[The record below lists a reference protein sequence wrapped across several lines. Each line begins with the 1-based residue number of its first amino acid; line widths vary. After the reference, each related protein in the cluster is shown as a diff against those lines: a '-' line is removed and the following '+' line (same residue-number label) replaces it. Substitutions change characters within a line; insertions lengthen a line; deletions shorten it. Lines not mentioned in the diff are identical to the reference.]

1 MNKLAWIGTGH
12 MGLPMARNLLKAGY
26 SVHVYNRTAEK
37 VAPLQQ
43 EGATLAATAS
53 EAVADT
59 DTVFIMLTKGD
70 AVKAVLE
77 GEHGILKQIREGA
90 CIINMSTISPDEART
105 FAAMA
110 AEVGAIYVD
119 APVSGTVAPA
129 EQGQLVILA
138 GGSADAVE
146 RCQPYFDILGKH
158 TIHFGEVGAGSSAKL
173 SINLMLGVTM
183 QGIAEALVIGEH
195 AGLQRE
201 QLLEMIGQSAVATP
215 MLNAKQKMLLQEEF
229 PSAFMIS
236 LLSKDLG
243 LLMDEARRDGIDLPL
258 AAAAD
263 RTFADAKEHGKGEM
277 DMAAIW
283 LELQERNFK
292 NKSHSD
298 KQNN

>member
-1 MNKLAWIGTGH
+1 MKKLAWIGTGH
-12 MGLPMARNLLKAGY
+12 MGLPMARNLLKADY
-26 SVHVYNRTAEK
+26 SVQVYNRTADK
-37 VAPLQQ
+37 AAPLQQ
-43 EGATLAATAS
+43 DGAVLASTPG
-53 EAVADT
+53 EAVSDA
-59 DTVFIMLTKGD
+59 DTVFIMLTKGE

-77 GEHGILKQIREGA
+77 GEQGILKHIREGA
-90 CIINMSTISPDEART
+90 SIINMSTISPDEARA

-110 AEVGAIYVD
+110 DEVGAVYVD

-138 GGSADAVE
+138 GGSAEAVKQS
-146 RCQPYFDILGKH
+146 QPYFDVLGKH

-215 MLNAKQKMLLQEEF
+215 MLNAKQKMLLQEQF
-229 PSAFMIS
+229 PSAFMVS
-236 LLSKDLG
+236 LLAKDLG
-243 LLMDEARRDGIDLPL
+243 LLMDEARKNDIDLPL
-258 AAAAD
+258 STAAS
-263 RTFADAKEHGKGEM
+263 RTFADAVEHGKGEM

-283 LELQERNFK
+283 LELQERNRK
-292 NKSHSD
+292 
-298 KQNN
+298 

>member
-26 SVHVYNRTAEK
+26 AVHVYNRTAEK
-37 VAPLQQ
+37 AAPLQQ
-43 EGATLAATAS
+43 DGATLASTAG
-53 EAVADT
+53 EAVADV

-70 AVKAVLE
+70 AVEAVLK
-77 GEHGILKQIREGA
+77 GEHGILKHICEGA

-105 FAAMA
+105 FAALA

-173 SINLMLGVTM
+173 SINLMLAVTM
-183 QGIAEALVIGEH
+183 QGIAEALVIGEQ
-195 AGLQRE
+195 AGLKRA

-215 MLNAKQKMLLQEEF
+215 MLNAKQKMLLEEQF
-229 PSAFMIS
+229 PSAFMVS

-243 LLMDEARRDGIDLPL
+243 LLMDEARKNDIELPL
-258 AAAAD
+258 SAAAS
-263 RTFADAKEHGKGEM
+263 RTFADAVEHGKGEM

-283 LELQERNFK
+283 LELQERNQK
-292 NKSHSD
+292 
-298 KQNN
+298 

>member
-1 MNKLAWIGTGH
+1 MKKLAWIGTGH
-12 MGLPMARNLLKAGY
+12 MGLPMARNLLKADY
-26 SVHVYNRTAEK
+26 SVQVYNRTADK
-37 VAPLQQ
+37 AVPLQQ
-43 EGATLAATAS
+43 DGAVLASTPG
-53 EAVADT
+53 EAVSDA
-59 DTVFIMLTKGD
+59 DTVFIMLTKGE

-77 GEHGILKQIREGA
+77 GEQGILKHIREGA
-90 CIINMSTISPDEART
+90 SIINMSTISPDEARA

-110 AEVGAIYVD
+110 DEVGAVYVD

-138 GGSADAVE
+138 GGSAEAVKQS
-146 RCQPYFDILGKH
+146 QPYFDVLCKH

-215 MLNAKQKMLLQEEF
+215 MLNAKQKMLLQEQF
-229 PSAFMIS
+229 PSAFMVS
-236 LLSKDLG
+236 LLAKDLG
-243 LLMDEARRDGIDLPL
+243 LLMDEARKDDIDLPL
-258 AAAAD
+258 STAAS
-263 RTFADAKEHGKGEM
+263 RTFADAVEHGKGEM

-283 LELQERNFK
+283 LELQERNRK
-292 NKSHSD
+292 
-298 KQNN
+298 

>member
-26 SVHVYNRTAEK
+26 SVQVYNRTEAKAE
-37 VAPLQQ
+37 ALTQD
-43 EGATLAATAS
+43 GATLCPSPGA
-53 EAVADT
+53 AVAAA

-70 AVKAVLE
+70 SVQAVLE
-77 GEHGILKQIREGA
+77 GKAGILQHIRAGA
-90 CIINMSTISPDEART
+90 CIINMSTISPDEARA
-105 FAAMA
+105 FASMA
-110 AEVGAIYVD
+110 AEAGATYVD

-138 GGSADAVE
+138 GGQTDVVQ
-146 RCQPYFDILGKH
+146 RCQPYFDVLGKH

-173 SINLMLGVTM
+173 AINLMLGVTM

-195 AGLQRE
+195 AGLKRA

-215 MLNAKQKMLLQEEF
+215 LLNAKQSMLLQEQF
-229 PSAFMIS
+229 PAAFMVS

-243 LLMDEARRDGIDLPL
+243 LLVDEARKNDVELPL
-258 AAAAD
+258 AAAAS
-263 RTFADAKEHGKGEM
+263 RTFAEAVEHGKGEL

-283 LELQERNFK
+283 LELQERNRK
-292 NKSHSD
+292 
-298 KQNN
+298 

>member
-1 MNKLAWIGTGH
+1 MKKLAWIGTGH
-12 MGLPMARNLLKAGY
+12 MGLPMARNLLKADY
-26 SVHVYNRTAEK
+26 SVQVYNRTADK
-37 VAPLQQ
+37 AAPLQQ
-43 EGATLAATAS
+43 DGAVLASTPG
-53 EAVADT
+53 EAVSDA
-59 DTVFIMLTKGD
+59 DTVFIMLTKGE

-77 GEHGILKQIREGA
+77 GEQGILKHIREGA
-90 CIINMSTISPDEART
+90 SIINMSTISPDEARD

-110 AEVGAIYVD
+110 DEVGAVYVD

-138 GGSADAVE
+138 GGSAEAVKQS
-146 RCQPYFDILGKH
+146 QPYFDVLGKH

-215 MLNAKQKMLLQEEF
+215 MLNAKQNMLLQEQF
-229 PSAFMIS
+229 PSAFMVS
-236 LLSKDLG
+236 LLAKDLG
-243 LLMDEARRDGIDLPL
+243 LLMDEARKNDIDLPL
-258 AAAAD
+258 STAAS
-263 RTFADAKEHGKGEM
+263 RTFADAVEHGKGEM

-283 LELQERNFK
+283 LELQERNRK
-292 NKSHSD
+292 
-298 KQNN
+298 

>member
-26 SVHVYNRTAEK
+26 SVQVYNRTEAKAE
-37 VAPLQQ
+37 ALTQD
-43 EGATLAATAS
+43 GATLCPSPGA
-53 EAVADT
+53 AVAAA

-70 AVKAVLE
+70 SVQAVLE
-77 GEHGILKQIREGA
+77 GKAGILQHIRAGA
-90 CIINMSTISPDEART
+90 CLINMSTISPDEARA
-105 FAAMA
+105 FASMA
-110 AEVGAIYVD
+110 AEAGATYVD

-138 GGSADAVE
+138 GGQTDVVQ
-146 RCQPYFDILGKH
+146 RCQPYFDVLGKH

-173 SINLMLGVTM
+173 AINLMLGVTM

-195 AGLQRE
+195 AGLKRA

-215 MLNAKQKMLLQEEF
+215 LLNAKQSMLLQEQF
-229 PSAFMIS
+229 PAAFMVS

-243 LLMDEARRDGIDLPL
+243 LLVDEARKKDVELPL
-258 AAAAD
+258 AAAAS
-263 RTFADAKEHGKGEM
+263 RTFAEAVEHGKGEL

-283 LELQERNFK
+283 LELQERNRK
-292 NKSHSD
+292 
-298 KQNN
+298 

>member
-1 MNKLAWIGTGH
+1 MKKLAWIGTGH
-12 MGLPMARNLLKAGY
+12 MGLPMARNLLKADY
-26 SVHVYNRTAEK
+26 SVQVYNRTADK
-37 VAPLQQ
+37 AAPLQQ
-43 EGATLAATAS
+43 DGAVLALTPG
-53 EAVADT
+53 EAVSDA
-59 DTVFIMLTKGD
+59 DTVFIMLTKGE

-77 GEHGILKQIREGA
+77 GEQGILKHIREGA
-90 CIINMSTISPDEART
+90 SIINMSTISPDEARD

-110 AEVGAIYVD
+110 DEVGAVYVD

-138 GGSADAVE
+138 GGSAEAVKQS
-146 RCQPYFDILGKH
+146 QPYFDVLGKH

-215 MLNAKQKMLLQEEF
+215 MLNAKQKMLLQEQF
-229 PSAFMIS
+229 PSAFMVS
-236 LLSKDLG
+236 LLAKDLG
-243 LLMDEARRDGIDLPL
+243 LLMDEARKKDIDLPL
-258 AAAAD
+258 STAAS
-263 RTFADAKEHGKGEM
+263 RTFADAVEHGKGEM

-283 LELQERNFK
+283 LELQERNRK
-292 NKSHSD
+292 
-298 KQNN
+298 

>member
-1 MNKLAWIGTGH
+1 MKKLAWIGTGH
-12 MGLPMARNLLKAGY
+12 MGLPMARNLLKADY
-26 SVHVYNRTAEK
+26 SVQVYNRTADK
-37 VAPLQQ
+37 AAPLQQ
-43 EGATLAATAS
+43 DGAALASTPG
-53 EAVADT
+53 EAVSDA
-59 DTVFIMLTKGD
+59 DTVFIMLTKGE

-77 GEHGILKQIREGA
+77 GEQGILKHIREGA
-90 CIINMSTISPDEART
+90 SIINMSTISPDEARA

-110 AEVGAIYVD
+110 DEVGAVYVD

-138 GGSADAVE
+138 GGSAEAVKQS
-146 RCQPYFDILGKH
+146 QPYFDVLGKH

-215 MLNAKQKMLLQEEF
+215 MLNAKQKMLLQEQF
-229 PSAFMIS
+229 PSSFMVS
-236 LLSKDLG
+236 LLAKDLG
-243 LLMDEARRDGIDLPL
+243 LLMDEARKNDIDLPL
-258 AAAAD
+258 STAAS
-263 RTFADAKEHGKGEM
+263 RTFADAVEHGKGEM

-283 LELQERNFK
+283 LELQERNRK
-292 NKSHSD
+292 
-298 KQNN
+298 

>member
-1 MNKLAWIGTGH
+1 MKKLAWIGTGH
-12 MGLPMARNLLKAGY
+12 MGLPMARNLLKADY
-26 SVHVYNRTAEK
+26 SVQVYNRTADK
-37 VAPLQQ
+37 AAPLQQ
-43 EGATLAATAS
+43 DGATLASTLG
-53 EAVADT
+53 EAVSDA
-59 DTVFIMLTKGD
+59 DTVFIMLTKGE

-77 GEHGILKQIREGA
+77 GEQGILKHIREGA
-90 CIINMSTISPDEART
+90 SIINMSTISPDEARA

-110 AEVGAIYVD
+110 DEVGAVYVD

-138 GGSADAVE
+138 GGSAEAVKQS
-146 RCQPYFDILGKH
+146 QPYFDVLGKH

-215 MLNAKQKMLLQEEF
+215 MLNAKQKMLLQEQF
-229 PSAFMIS
+229 PSAFMVS
-236 LLSKDLG
+236 LLAKDLG
-243 LLMDEARRDGIDLPL
+243 LLMDEARKDDIDLPL
-258 AAAAD
+258 SAAAS
-263 RTFADAKEHGKGEM
+263 RTFADAVEHGKGEM

-283 LELQERNFK
+283 LELQERNRK
-292 NKSHSD
+292 
-298 KQNN
+298 